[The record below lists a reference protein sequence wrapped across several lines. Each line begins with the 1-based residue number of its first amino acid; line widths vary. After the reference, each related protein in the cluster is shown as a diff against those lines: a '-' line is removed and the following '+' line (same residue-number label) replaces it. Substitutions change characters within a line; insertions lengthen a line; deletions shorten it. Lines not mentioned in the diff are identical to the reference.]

1 MMLDSINKAAGG
13 RPRRKRVGRGE
24 SSGHG
29 RTSGRGNKGAGA
41 RAGFKSKRLYEGGGM
56 RLYARFAKRGFNNY
70 NFRDEYTAVNLDDLE
85 RSFNDGDRVDPE
97 SMERLRLTPGGA
109 ALVKVLA
116 RGALKKK
123 LRVTAHAFS
132 EDAKAAIEKA
142 GGACEVLPRTDSAAA
157 WKAKRKSSKGKK
169 RAAAPSRI
177 EKKKA
182 ARAKT

>member
-1 MMLDSINKAAGG
+1 MTLDQITSSAGG

-41 RAGFKSKRLYEGGGM
+41 RTGYRRKRLYEGGGM
-56 RLYARFAKRGFNNY
+56 RLYARFAKRGFNNF
-70 NFRDEYTAVNLDDLE
+70 NFRDEYVAVNLDDLE
-85 RSFNDGDRVDPE
+85 RSFNDGERVDPDALG
-97 SMERLRLTPGGA
+97 RLRLSPGGQA
-109 ALVKVLA
+109 MVKILA
-116 RGALKKK
+116 RGELKKK

-142 GGACEVLPRTDSAAA
+142 GGSCEVLPRVDAAAA
-157 WKAKRKSSKGKK
+157 WKAKRKSAKGKK
-169 RAAAPSRI
+169 RAAAPTRV

-182 ARAKT
+182 ARAKA